1 MVVSPVDNSLLD
13 PAYLKGIED
22 YSLLARVVVDGA
34 MPGIHRS
41 LRQGRGNEFFQYRP
55 YESGE
60 DLKVVDW
67 RVFAKRDELVAK
79 TFQEDTNFTLYLV
92 MDASASMGYQ
102 GKRASCTKLR
112 YASMLAACFAYLAH
126 RQGDRFGLF
135 AYSDEIRHW
144 IRPKSGSGHLNR
156 LLAAIGSLEPAGR
169 NDHERLWDRLAAGLP
184 GRTMVVFLSD
194 FLEAED
200 TLSER
205 LRFSLSSRYECLCLQ
220 VLDPD
225 EEDLPQAEAVRF
237 AEMEGEREISSSPP
251 AILEKYQEDM
261 SQFVENLRGK
271 LASVSAEF
279 ESLRTDRDLGHALR
293 RFLGVR
299 NRKA

>member
-1 MVVSPVDNSLLD
+1 MVQAVENSLLD
-13 PAYLKGIED
+13 PAHLKGIED

-55 YESGE
+55 YEQGE
-60 DLKVVDW
+60 DMKVVDW
-67 RVFAKRDELVAK
+67 KVFAKRDELVAK
-79 TFQEDTNFTLYLV
+79 TFQEDTNFTVYLV
-92 MDASASMGYQ
+92 IDASASMGYKGQ
-102 GKRASCTKLR
+102 RASCSKLR
-112 YASMLAACFAYLAH
+112 YANMLAACFAYLAQ

-135 AYSDEIRHW
+135 AYSDQIQQW
-144 IRPKSGSGHLNR
+144 IRPQSGSGHLNR
-156 LLAAIGSLEPAGR
+156 LLASLGTLEAKGE
-169 NDHERLWDRLAAGLP
+169 NDHEQAWERLSSGLP
-184 GRTMVVFLSD
+184 GRSMVVFLSD

-205 LRFSLSSRYECLCLQ
+205 LRFSLSARYECLCLQ

-225 EEDLPQAEAVRF
+225 EEDLPDAEAIRF
-237 AEMEGEREISSSPP
+237 AEMEGEREISSAPP
-251 AILEKYQEDM
+251 AIRGKYQDDM
-261 SQFVENLRGK
+261 KAFMENLKAK

-279 ESLRTDRDLGHALR
+279 ESLRTDRDLGYALR
-293 RFLGVR
+293 RFLGMR